1 MKILVLATT
10 IAVSSDGESWV
21 LVNAAPDLGR
31 HLASV
36 PLHPRPDDEGAT
48 IRAVVLTDARIEHAA
63 GLLDLRES
71 AGIELCAMPFVFEAL
86 TAGEPLIEALQ
97 RACGVRWHLLPVAGA
112 QTRARFAIAAAPS
125 LRFTAVAVTGDA
137 ADAQAPVGAGI
148 ALRVDDLAGGASL
161 FHAPVPAALTA
172 PEARE
177 MRDADCVVMGAAA
190 EAGDAALHAL
200 RALAARRKVLLHGA
214 GPRRDVAGAL
224 GIELAHDGM
233 EITL

>member
-36 PLHPRPDDEGAT
+36 PLHPRPDDEGSP

-63 GLLDLRES
+63 GLIDLRES
-71 AGIELCAMPFVFEAL
+71 AGIELCATPFVFEAL
-86 TAGEPLIEALQ
+86 TTGEPLIQVLQ
-97 RACGVRWHLLPVAGA
+97 RECGVRWHLLPVAGA
-112 QTRARFAIAAAPS
+112 QTRARFAIAAAPA

-148 ALRVDDLAGGASL
+148 ALRIDDLAGGGSV
-161 FHAPVPAALTA
+161 FHAPVPSALDA
-172 PEARE
+172 PEARA
-177 MRDADCVVMGAAA
+177 MRDADCILVGAAA
-190 EAGDAALHAL
+190 EAGDAALHVLQAS
-200 RALAARRKVLLHGA
+200 AARRKVLVQGA
-214 GPRRDVAGAL
+214 GAWRDVAGAL